1 MTRQNSPSTTD
12 KNKAICRMFFE
23 EMLNKANFSI
33 IEQLVDPDVISHD
46 PFPGQAKGA
55 KGLRDTMKLFHTAF
69 PDMKII
75 MNDMIAEDNRVM
87 NKFTVTGTH
96 KGEFMGIPAT
106 GKKISYEEVVIL
118 RLKDEKIVE
127 HWAVADAL
135 SLMQQIGAIPG

>member
-1 MTRQNSPSTTD
+1 MTKQNNSSTTD
-12 KNKAICRMFFE
+12 KNKAICRLFFDE
-23 EMLNKANFSI
+23 LLNKANYSI

-55 KGLRDTMKLFHTAF
+55 KGLLDTMKLFHTAF

-75 MNDMIAEDNRVM
+75 MNDMVAEEDRVM
-87 NKFTVTGTH
+87 SKFTVTGTH
-96 KGEFMGIPAT
+96 KEEFMGIHAT

-118 RLKDEKIVE
+118 RLADEKIVE